1 MDINWFDA
9 PADTE
14 MGRAMAF
21 DANAPSP
28 LPVAGDTLVVLP
40 AGIIREA
47 TDLRVNDFVVPGV
60 NSLYTAFF
68 EGSQGTVSYNAY
80 TQLLVSEYDLATDR
94 LTVVNYYTDQ
104 TLQLL
109 AGEFSADN
117 YLAATALPTLL
128 RLNGRRVR

>member
-28 LPVAGDTLVVLP
+28 LPVAGDVLVVLP
-40 AGIIREA
+40 AGVIREA
-47 TDLRVNDFVVPGV
+47 TDLRVNDFVVPSV
-60 NSLYTAFF
+60 NRLYTAFF
-68 EGSQGTVSYNAY
+68 EGVQGTVSYNAY

-109 AGEFSADN
+109 SREFSADN

-128 RLNGRRVR
+128 RLNGRRAR